1 MSYCHLLSG
10 GLPNIALTFG
20 TEHRYGIAANR
31 VPTRMYSHVTGAAAL
46 NPTCLAYQAGSSDII
61 FRDGFQ

>member
-1 MSYCHLLSG
+1 MPDLRTAPGVRRQRLS
-10 GLPNIALTFG
+10 
-20 TEHRYGIAANR
+20 IAANR
-31 VPTRMYSHVTGAAAL
+31 VPTRMYSHLTGVAAG